1 MHRFYVNRRESKT
14 YLKRALSSA
23 KPAARASTAAG
34 VPTFR
39 RANIARYRWNRERFV
54 LIKSMRRNSTPAS
67 DTSSSFGVPDS
78 KPEVGGAGSI
88 ETYRLS
94 QDEEG

>member
-1 MHRFYVNRRESKT
+1 
-14 YLKRALSSA
+14 
-23 KPAARASTAAG
+23 
-34 VPTFR
+34 
-39 RANIARYRWNRERFV
+39 V